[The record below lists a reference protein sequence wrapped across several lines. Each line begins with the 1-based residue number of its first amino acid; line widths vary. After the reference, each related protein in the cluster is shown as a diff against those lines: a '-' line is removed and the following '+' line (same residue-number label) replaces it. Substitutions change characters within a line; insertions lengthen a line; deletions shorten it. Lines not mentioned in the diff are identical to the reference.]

1 MKFPELE
8 MPATPEPNNEIK
20 SNLNTNIDI
29 TNLKNKNEFKYKEFK
44 LITGLLNDNI
54 IFHCKSDKNENQYQY
69 QIKLNYREIIN
80 DIPNFKILTNISD
93 IYKLILKLLNSER
106 YDIKIDNNY
115 SLKLILK
122 IINMI
127 GNEEA
132 FEIILNKMPINPR
145 MKAGIMEEKI
155 INLENKINELIIEKD
170 EMSNK
175 INELNK
181 ENQIIKKE
189 LSDLK
194 IKINSLIFVSLNLNA
209 NSQIIDSPEE
219 IIFILKEI
227 ERNNK
232 KIKDIKLIYTAKED
246 GDITDIF
253 HSKCDDKMNTLMLIK
268 TNSEYKF
275 GGFTK
280 TGWKN
285 DKGKDI
291 YDEKAFC
298 FSINLKRIYNISNPK
313 FALHCQSVDGRPSF
327 GSNNYVFLLGN
338 NFLSKSTSKVE
349 AMNDDYIGEKK
360 KMEINGGKE
369 YFQVEELE
377 VFQIFF

>member
-1 MKFPELE
+1 MIHPELE
-8 MPATPEPNNEIK
+8 TPETPEPINEIK
-20 SNLNTNIDI
+20 SNLSMNI

-44 LITGLLNDNI
+44 LITGLSNDTI
-54 IFHCKSDKNENQYQY
+54 IFHCKSDNNENQY
-69 QIKLNYREIIN
+69 QIKLNYKEIIN
-80 DIPNFKILTNISD
+80 NIPNFKIHTNIFD
-93 IYKLILKLLNSER
+93 IYKLILMLLNSKR
-106 YDIKIDNNY
+106 YDIKIDNNF

-127 GNEEA
+127 GQEEL
-132 FEIILNKMPINPR
+132 FELILNKIQISPR
-145 MKAGIMEEKI
+145 MKGGIMEEKI
-155 INLENKINELIIEKD
+155 INLENKIKDLIIEKD
-170 EMSNK
+170 EMRNK
-175 INELNK
+175 INDLSN

-189 LSDLK
+189 LNDMK
-194 IKINSLIFVSLNLNA
+194 IKINSLIFVSLNLNI
-209 NSQIIDSPEE
+209 NSQIIDSNEE
-219 IIFILKEI
+219 IIFVLKEI
-227 ERNNK
+227 ERNNS

-246 GDITDIF
+246 GDKTDIF

-285 DKGKDI
+285 AKGKDI
-291 YDEKAFC
+291 YDENAFC
-298 FSINLKRIYNISNPK
+298 FSINLKRIYNIKNPT

-338 NFLSKSTSKVE
+338 NFLSKNTSKVE